1 MLRKGSSR
9 TFFLSFFLSR
19 EEGFVGRKDARR
31 FRHIFES
38 RILLETT
45 VLFVARSL
53 STRTSFQWDRA
64 NFYDITTKPR
74 IARSRIGITLERAYR
89 CNESDWIPS
98 VSFFFFFFTFN
109 LRGSIIE
116 INNKKK
122 TERCIERISD
132 WILVEN
138 SFYPPP
144 PPPPS
149 G

>member
-31 FRHIFES
+31 FRHTFES

-74 IARSRIGITLERAYR
+74 IARSRIGITLEHAYR

-98 VSFFFFFFTFN
+98 VSFFFFFHIQSSRLDN
-109 LRGSIIE
+109 RI
-116 INNKKK
+116 
-122 TERCIERISD
+122 ERCIERISD